1 MEENRKRG
9 EHEVRITNKEH
20 LPDPIVNAVIREHA
34 YKPKQYSVTALIKG
48 TCQTILERRHSEE
61 IEQDASEMIW
71 LLFGTA
77 VHSVLEQAQETANQL
92 KENKLVIEMPNGY
105 KLSGIFDLYDDATG
119 TVTDYKTASVNKVLF
134 NDWEDYRKQTLIYC
148 WMLRKIGFNAHR
160 GEIVALLKDHSKTKA
175 LQGGDYPQHPVYRI
189 SWDFTEQEFE
199 AIQQFIYDR
208 FEEIERL
215 EKVVDAEL
223 PECGLSE
230 RWHTEDKWAIMKKGN
245 KKATKLFVTEGD
257 AQAYM
262 DNMMFDPK
270 VYRIEKREGMDNRC
284 DNYCN
289 VSRWCPYYRSKHE
302 CNSEDNDSISE
313 RDR

>member
-1 MEENRKRG
+1 MK
-9 EHEVRITNKEH
+9 ITNKER
-20 LPDPIVNAVIREHA
+20 LPEPLVSALTRDHT
-34 YKPKQYSVTALIKG
+34 YTLMQYSVTSLLKG
-48 TCQTILERRHSEE
+48 VCQTILERRHDAE

-77 VHSVLEQAQETANQL
+77 VHSVLEQARETVNQL

-105 KLSGIFDLYDDATG
+105 KLSGIFDLYDDSTG

-189 SWDFTEQEFE
+189 SWDFTDSDFE
-199 AIQQFIYDR
+199 MIQQFIEER
-208 FEEIERL
+208 FRDIERL
-215 EKVVDAEL
+215 ENVTDAEL

-245 KKATKLFVTEGD
+245 KKATKLFATEGD
-257 AQAYM
+257 AQA
-262 DNMMFDPK
+262 
-270 VYRIEKREGMDNRC
+270 
-284 DNYCN
+284 
-289 VSRWCPYYRSKHE
+289 
-302 CNSEDNDSISE
+302 
-313 RDR
+313 